1 MSEKDTILEV
11 KNLKTFFHTGKKIA
25 HAVDGISFNI
35 KAGETLAI
43 VGESGSGKSVSS
55 LSILQLLA
63 RPAGF
68 IAGGEILFEGDDL
81 VRMKM
86 SDLRHIRGNRVSMI
100 FQEPMT
106 ALNPVFTVGFQLA
119 EVIQLHQKLTG
130 EALHQRCV
138 EMLDKVGIPSPEA
151 RLEDYPHQ
159 LSGGMRQRVM
169 IAIALACRPKLLI
182 ADEPTTALDVT
193 VQSQIMNLITELREE
208 LGTAV
213 LLITHNMGLVQE
225 NADEVCV
232 MYAGKIVEH
241 ASKKDLF
248 ANPKHPY
255 TQLLLKSLPTQKLRG
270 MRLAT
275 IDGMVP
281 RATDFP
287 TGCRFANRCPF
298 AKEACTEN
306 TPKAYNVG
314 ENRTVSCLKFDD
326 NFKQLWENDDSSA
339 EKLLPAPPSVFD
351 PTHKILDVNQ
361 LKTWFPIRRGFFKS
375 VVGHVKAVDGV
386 DLDLYRGETLAI
398 VGESGCGK
406 TTVGKTL
413 IHLVPPT
420 GGTAQFDGKVDLV
433 QLSRSKMRP
442 YRSQIQ
448 MIFQDP
454 FSSLNPRLMVGEII
468 MEGME
473 THHIGKDREERYQLA
488 AQMMKRVGLDPQM
501 MNRYPHQ
508 FSGGQRQRIGLA
520 RALAVR
526 PELIICDE
534 STSALDI
541 SVQAQILNLLKE
553 LQSEFNLSY
562 IFITHDLSV
571 VEYISDR
578 IAVMYLGRIVETGTT
593 DEIFN
598 SPKHPYTRALLSAAP
613 QIDPDSGV
621 VKIKLDGDVPS
632 PINPPT
638 GCYFHPR
645 CEFAT
650 TQCKTDYPQK
660 QSFTSTHCT
669 YCHHPLNTNSK

>member
-1 MSEKDTILEV
+1 MSNPTILEV
-11 KNLKTFFHTGKKIA
+11 NNLQTCFHTGKKIA
-25 HAVDGISFNI
+25 RAVDGISFNI

-68 IAGGEILFEGDDL
+68 IGGGSITFDGEDLLQMKGDDL
-81 VRMKM
+81 R
-86 SDLRHIRGNRVSMI
+86 RIRGNRISMI

-106 ALNPVFTVGFQLA
+106 ALNPVFTVGFQLG
-119 EVIQLHQKLTG
+119 EVIQLHQKLKG
-130 EALHQRCV
+130 DALHQRCV

-151 RLEDYPHQ
+151 RLDDYPHQ

-193 VQSQIMNLITELREE
+193 VQAQIMSLIQELREE

-225 NADEVCV
+225 NADHVCV

-241 ASKKDLF
+241 ASKKELF
-248 ANPKHPY
+248 ANPQHPY
-255 TQLLLKSLPTQKLRG
+255 TKLLLKSLPTQKLRG
-270 MRLAT
+270 SRLAT
-275 IDGMVP
+275 IEGMVP
-281 RATDFP
+281 RATEFP
-287 TGCRFANRCPF
+287 EGCRFANRCPF
-298 AKEACTEN
+298 AQDICKSVM
-306 TPKAYNVG
+306 PDDYSVG
-314 ENRTVSCLKFDD
+314 DNRTVACLMFDARYKV
-326 NFKQLWENDDSSA
+326 NWENKNLSVDKP
-339 EKLLPAPPSVFD
+339 EPAPPSVID
-351 PTHKILDVNQ
+351 TNCKILDVKN
-361 LKTWFPIRRGFFKS
+361 LKTWFPIQRGFFKR

-386 DLDLYRGETLAI
+386 NISLYKGETLAI

-413 IHLVPPT
+413 IHLAPPC
-420 GGTAQFDGKVDLV
+420 GGEAIFDGKTDLV
-433 QLSRSKMRP
+433 KLTRDKMRP
-442 YRSQIQ
+442 LRSRIQ

-454 FSSLNPRLMVGEII
+454 FSSLNPRLMVSEII

-473 THHIGKDREERYQLA
+473 THHIGKTQKERYQRA
-488 AQMMKRVGLDPQM
+488 AEIMLKVGLDPAM

-520 RALAVR
+520 RALAVC

-553 LQSEFNLSY
+553 LQAELQLSF

-571 VEYISDR
+571 VEYIADR

-593 DEIFN
+593 EEIFSN
-598 SPKHPYTRALLSAAP
+598 PKHPYTRALLSAAP
-613 QIDPDSGV
+613 QIDPNSGV
-621 VKIKLDGDVPS
+621 KKIKLEGDVPS
-632 PINPPT
+632 PINPPG

-650 TQCKTDYPQK
+650 TQCKTDYPETQ
-660 QSFTSTHCT
+660 TCGNDHCVA
-669 YCHHPLNTNSK
+669 CHHPLEHK